1 MGREQEDGDCGCDHG
16 DDRLVFC
23 LDASARL
30 RLAFKPSAVRADGQ
44 ATGLDVSADDSCVK
58 VMITTGTVCKVGHIT
73 FLSLRRTVEQRG
85 DQGSARMGAVA
96 AQRALKTLS
105 FDAWSS
111 DEIWRFVRRFSDMA
125 SIQLHHSSSG
135 LLKKLLMAAVYLLV
149 LGAVAVPNVS
159 LAAASGVVKP
169 AATKPK
175 TKSRKAKPQAEKPA
189 APRQQPSH
197 FVDDRVTR
205 ILRDLKGRAPRSRAQ
220 VVQVPTPM
228 WVTKSQ
234 WLQSLYR
241 TGLVD
246 SSKATGYLADKLL
259 FYETVRR
266 ELGEEGANRYMV
278 RTIGLRDFLV
288 RENLVGADGRLL
300 LDGDAIESKLYAA
313 FPSGFVA
320 RPAVGV
326 APRETGSGLFKSTD
340 DFVAELVKPDTFLYR
355 PDHSRRPIR
364 STVLDEIASGEA
376 VILQEDVLSKFSSE
390 NRLIGAQAKRDWREV
405 RVHTYEGRV
414 VVEAQPGLWIRQEKL
429 SEAEVKKAQAFVA
442 EFLSKLPPTL
452 LMRQAWSVDVLI
464 LDESKN
470 EFRIADV
477 VTNRGHR
484 GGWSGYLDQPRVL
497 GAYAR
502 HMEAYAGVHFAGLG
516 GHVLRHN
523 AGNYFAYW
531 GVKIEKS
538 RPGIDRVL
546 AWIPPW
552 P

>member
-1 MGREQEDGDCGCDHG
+1 MAMGFSLLGGALAVGPIPQA
-16 DDRLVFC
+16 LATAPV
-23 LDASARL
+23 ARAKTKAKNGS
-30 RLAFKPSAVRADGQ
+30 RAKSTAAKSTTKAAAKSTQRQAAKP
-44 ATGLDVSADDSCVK
+44 
-58 VMITTGTVCKVGHIT
+58 
-73 FLSLRRTVEQRG
+73 
-85 DQGSARMGAVA
+85 AVA
-96 AQRALKTLS
+96 RPLPSL
-105 FDAWSS
+105 
-111 DEIWRFVRRFSDMA
+111 FV
-125 SIQLHHSSSG
+125 
-135 LLKKLLMAAVYLLV
+135 
-149 LGAVAVPNVS
+149 
-159 LAAASGVVKP
+159 
-169 AATKPK
+169 
-175 TKSRKAKPQAEKPA
+175 E
-189 APRQQPSH
+189 
-197 FVDDRVTR
+197 DRVTR
-205 ILRDLKGRAPRSRAQ
+205 ILRDLKGRAPRVRTQKMEVA
-220 VVQVPTPM
+220 TPM

-241 TGLVD
+241 SGLVD

-266 ELGEEGANRYMV
+266 ELGDEGVNRYMV
-278 RTIGLRDFLV
+278 RTTGLRDFLV
-288 RENLVGADGRLL
+288 RESLVGADGRLL

-326 APRETGSGLFKSTD
+326 APRETGTGLFKSTD
-340 DFVAELVKPDTFLYR
+340 DFVAELVKADTFLYR
-355 PDHSRRPIR
+355 PDHSKRPVR

-376 VILQEDVLSKFSSE
+376 VVLQEDVLSKFSSE
-390 NRLIGAQAKRDWREV
+390 HRLIGAEAKREWREV

-414 VVEAQPGLWIRQEKL
+414 VVDAQPGLWVRQDKHSQ
-429 SEAEVKKAQAFVA
+429 SEIKKAQAFVA

-452 LMRQAWSVDVLI
+452 VMRQAWSVDVLI

-477 VTNRGHR
+477 VTNRGRR

-502 HMEAYAGVHFAGLG
+502 HLEAHAGVHFAGLG
-516 GHVLRHN
+516 GRILRGN
-523 AGNYFAYW
+523 AGNYFAFW

-538 RPGIDRVL
+538 RPGVDRVL